1 MPGEYMAYKVSL
13 KYGSLEFVSTL
24 KPEVSQKMMVS
35 VQPTQVNADISLTP
49 TVGGRW
55 LTERENGKVLLG
67 IVVLR
72 MDKCFN
78 QRQFMHT
85 YYQGLIDCLI

>member
-1 MPGEYMAYKVSL
+1 MAYKVSL

-35 VQPTQVNADISLTP
+35 VQQTQVNADISLTP

-55 LTERENGKVLLG
+55 LTK
-67 IVVLR
+67 
-72 MDKCFN
+72 
-78 QRQFMHT
+78 
-85 YYQGLIDCLI
+85 